1 MSSTTTIIGNLT
13 RDPELKFLG
22 NDSTVVKLSVAVNR
36 KTKGRDG
43 EWNETTSYFN
53 VSAFGTLAENS
64 ADSLHKGNRVI
75 VTGRLEQRSWDKE
88 DGTKGTAIEL
98 IADAIGP
105 DLRFN
110 SANLALGRGG
120 KAAEA
125 RPKGTPY
132 TGEDAF

>member
-1 MSSTTTIIGNLT
+1 MSSNITIIGNLT
-13 RDPELKFLG
+13 RDPELKFL
-22 NDSTVVKLSVAVNR
+22 DSNTVVKLSVAVNR

-53 VSAFGTLAENS
+53 VSAFGSLAENS
-64 ADSLHKGNRVI
+64 ADSLHKGNRII

-98 IADAIGP
+98 IAEAVGP

-110 SANLALGRGG
+110 NASLSLGRSG

-132 TGEDAF
+132 TGEDSF

>member
-98 IADAIGP
+98 IADAI
-105 DLRFN
+105 
-110 SANLALGRGG
+110 
-120 KAAEA
+120 
-125 RPKGTPY
+125 
-132 TGEDAF
+132 